1 MKLLVTGGAG
11 FIGSS
16 LIKYIIKNTNDTV
29 LNIDKLTYAANLKA
43 LDEIDC
49 CSRYSFLQIDICDQA
64 SLQTIFEGFKP
75 DIVMHLAA
83 ESHVDNSIS
92 DSSCFIDTNTIG
104 TYNLLEAARSYWVN
118 LDKESQNHF
127 RFLHVSTDEVY
138 GDLDKGSAPFT
149 ETTPYSPSS
158 PYSASKAASDHLVR
172 AWHRTYGLPTLV
184 TNCSNNYS
192 PFQHCEKLIPRMIF
206 NALKGDSLPVYGDG
220 KQIRDWLHVHD
231 HVRALYLVGRKG
243 KVGETYN
250 IGGLNEWAN
259 IDVVRVICDTL
270 DVMLPNDK
278 PQNINSFSELITFV
292 NDRPGHDSRYAIDA
306 NKICRDLGWK
316 PNETFESGI
325 RKTIRWYVDYFHTKE
340 GKSS

>member
-16 LIKYIIKNTNDTV
+16 LIRHIIKNTNDTV
-29 LNIDKLTYAANLKA
+29 LNVDKLTYAANPRA
-43 LDEIDC
+43 LANIEVS
-49 CSRYSFLQIDICDQA
+49 SRYSFIQADVCDQ
-64 SLQTIFEGFKP
+64 SKLLPILEDFKP
-75 DIVMHLAA
+75 DLVMHLAA
-83 ESHVDNSIS
+83 ESHVDNSICGPS
-92 DSSCFIDTNTIG
+92 EFINTNIIG
-104 TYNLLEAARSYWVN
+104 TYNLLEAARSYWLS

-138 GDLDKGSAPFT
+138 GDLDSSNDLFV

-184 TNCSNNYS
+184 TNCSNNYG

-206 NALKGDSLPVYGDG
+206 NALKGDLLPVYGDG
-220 KQIRDWLHVHD
+220 KQIRDWLYVDD
-231 HVRALYLVGRKG
+231 HVRGLYLVGTKG
-243 KVGETYN
+243 EVGETYN
-250 IGGLNEWAN
+250 IGGLNEWTN
-259 IDVVRVICDTL
+259 IDVVQVICDTL
-270 DVMLPNDK
+270 DVMLPDDK
-278 PQNINSFSELITFV
+278 PNKINSFSELITFV
-292 NDRPGHDSRYAIDA
+292 NDRPGHDVLYAIDA
-306 NKICRDLGWK
+306 NKICRYLGWK
-316 PNETFESGI
+316 PNETFESGL